1 MLYQWAISPAIFL
14 KLLIVYVWAHVH
26 THSNIQEYRQLWK
39 PEALDSPELELQVA
53 VSQTWVARTNL
64 ISSARTARA
73 LTHWLISLASPAL
86 FFTFYLRVLLSSP
99 DLNSLYSLD
108 KSWTCDPHDLACR
121 VFEIIQLRTVK
132 TFFPSFLRQDL
143 TNVAKYDPEHQDS
156 PAFTS
161 QILELQA
168 CIFSS
173 GEWTRG
179 PCVC

>member
-1 MLYQWAISPAIFL
+1 MSYMSSYLFKTFNCICMSTCAYTL
-14 KLLIVYVWAHVH
+14 KH
-26 THSNIQEYRQLWK
+26 TGVQTTV
-39 PEALDSPELELQVA
+39 EARGTGFPGAGVTGGRESDMGGKNQSYILCKNSTCSYP
-53 VSQTWVARTNL
+53 
-64 ISSARTARA
+64 
-73 LTHWLISLASPAL
+73 LTHLASPAL

-132 TFFPSFLRQDL
+132 TFFPLFLRQDL
-143 TNVAKYDPEHQDS
+143 TNVAKYDPEHQDP